1 MNVIKA
7 CKYGLTL
14 FNSNDMYVGKSL
26 DQYGE
31 YAEGEIDLF
40 KELVKEGDT
49 VYDIGANIGS
59 HTLAL
64 ARIVGEEG
72 VVAAFE
78 PQRQVYYALCANI
91 ALNNLSNVHCMPMA
105 LSNIAGSVKVPE
117 LNFKQIGNFGALGLE
132 GIPPS
137 DNFSIAQVMRLDDL
151 NPTACDFIKIDVEGM
166 ESRVLLGANKTID
179 QYKPFLYIEDDR
191 QENSKDLVKCLHS
204 MGYKIYL
211 HSPPLFRSSNY
222 FNNKYNSFGGV
233 MAVNLFCHHKSVECP
248 VDLDEHTLSEIKEG
262 EHNDFFEKHAGPSVE
277 ENLHQANQ
285 IAANELTQLAK
296 LYSET
301 AHDFENALDCLKK
314 AIDLNPTSHVAYN
327 NVSNLY
333 TTHMMFDKALPYSQK
348 AVELDPENPDSYVNL
363 GICHAGLKDYKTS
376 CIIYEEVLKD
386 YPDCLRAK
394 FHLAYDKLIQKDF
407 SAFKEYECRFEF
419 FNIAKICKER
429 YGDTP
434 IWDGSE
440 LKETDRLLL
449 FGEQGAGDMFQLAR
463 YLPMIK
469 EQCGNPHIILELW
482 SGMENIMAQCQG
494 MDEIYI
500 LNRQD
505 ALPEDTP
512 RFDYVASLFSI
523 PYLLDLKSEDDF
535 PLDIPY
541 IHPVNTKPRD
551 DAEELA
557 ELLSS
562 DRKMRIG
569 ISWAGNP
576 MHKNDRL
583 RSCWKKN
590 FKSLEENKDIQLYSL
605 CLCGSGKRTWCDKGK
620 VDLLEDSED
629 MDVIDLTKFIGNW
642 NDTAQIVRELDLIIT
657 VDTGLAHL
665 AGAMDKVVYLALP
678 YYNDWRWYLDSDTSM
693 WYPTMRIFRQ
703 PKVYDWDSV
712 FENISDSIK
721 GLIEKYD
728 VKPN

>member
-14 FNSNDMYVGKSL
+14 YNSNDMYVGKSL

-31 YAEGEIDLF
+31 YAEAEIDLF
-40 KELVKEGDT
+40 KELIKEGDT

-59 HTLAL
+59 HTLAM
-64 ARIVGEEG
+64 ARMVGEEG
-72 VVAAFE
+72 TVAAFE
-78 PQRQVYYALCANI
+78 PQRQIYYVLCGNI
-91 ALNNLSNVHCMPMA
+91 ALNNLSNVHCMPIA
-105 LSNIAGSVKVPE
+105 LSNIAGSIKVPE
-117 LNFKQIGNFGALGLE
+117 LNFKQLGNFGALGLE
-132 GIPPS
+132 GAPP

-151 NPTACDFIKIDVEGM
+151 NPTACNFIKVDVEGM
-166 ESRVLLGANKTID
+166 ESRVILGGSKTID
-179 QYKPFLYIEDDR
+179 QYKPFLYVEDDR
-191 QENSKDLVKCLHS
+191 QQNSKDLVNLLHAH
-204 MGYKIYL
+204 GYKVYL
-211 HSPPLFRSSNY
+211 HSPTLFQKSNY
-222 FNNKYNSFGGV
+222 FNNKINVFGGI

-248 VDLDEHTLSEIKEG
+248 VDLDKHNLSEIKKG
-262 EHNDFFEKHAGPSVE
+262 EKNNFFEKHAGPSVE
-277 ENLHQANQ
+277 ETLLQANQ
-285 IAANELTQLAK
+285 IASNEMTQLAK

-301 AHDFENALDCLKK
+301 AYDFNKALDCLQK
-314 AIDLNPTSHVAYN
+314 AIDLNPNSHVAYN

-333 TTHMMFDKALPYSQK
+333 TTHLMFEEALPYSQK
-348 AVELDPENPDSYVNL
+348 TVELDPENPDAYINL
-363 GICHAGLKDYKTS
+363 GICHAGLKDYETS
-376 CIIYEEVLKD
+376 SALYKEILEE
-386 YPDCLRAK
+386 YPDNVRAK
-394 FHLAYDKLIQKDF
+394 FHYAYDRLMQKDF
-407 SAFKEYECRFEF
+407 SAFKEYECRFDL
-419 FNIAKICKER
+419 FNIAKICKDR

-463 YLPMIK
+463 YLPAIK
-469 EQCGNPHIILELW
+469 EKCGNPHIILELW
-482 SGMENIMAQCQG
+482 GGMENIMAQCKG

-523 PYLLDLKSEDDF
+523 PHLLDFKSEEDF
-535 PLDIPY
+535 PLELPY
-541 IHPVNTKPRD
+541 IHTVGTAPRD
-551 DAEELA
+551 DAEELE
-557 ELLSS
+557 ELLKS

-569 ISWAGNP
+569 ISWSGNP
-576 MHKNDRL
+576 EHKNDRL

-590 FKSLEENKDIQLYSL
+590 FKPIEEIKDVQLYSL
-605 CLCGSGKRTWCDKGK
+605 CFGDGKRTWADKGK

-629 MDVIDLTKFIGNW
+629 MDVIDLTKFIGEW
-642 NDTAQIVRELDLIIT
+642 NDTAKIIRNLDLIVS

-678 YYNDWRWYLDSDTSM
+678 YYNDWRWYLDGDTSM

-703 PKVYDWDSV
+703 PKAYDWDSV
-712 FENISDSIK
+712 FEDIAASIK

-728 VKPN
+728 VKPR